1 MQPLTF
7 AAPFWENLNVMRFKP
22 LESLTACGNGK
33 KPSLLLV
40 VFSIIFIVLCSSFAK
55 ADAVTTGARVGGDE
69 TRTRFVADISKAVSY
84 SVYVLP
90 DPYRVIIDMPDMNFD
105 LPPGIGRKVRGLV
118 SEYRYG
124 ILEPGKSRIVID
136 TKGPVLIEKSFLV
149 EAQAGQP
156 ARIVVDLVKT
166 TETAFAESYL
176 ADKSENKTEIASV
189 SAEIPIPPPAT
200 DSVPEDE
207 PGVEPASSSQE
218 IPVVPAAPKKPG
230 RKTIVLDPGHGG
242 IDPGAVSRG
251 GTKEKDIVLAF
262 ARSLRKTLVNTG
274 KYDVVLTRDDDR
286 FIGLKHRVEV
296 ARQENADLFIAIH
309 ADTVKGQDAR
319 GVTLYTL
326 SDKASDAEA
335 EELAKKEN
343 RSDIIGGLD
352 LQTENKE
359 VTDILIDLAQRE
371 SKNHAVF
378 FSKKAVA
385 QLKPVTLMTGKPM
398 RSAGFMVLKAPDIPS
413 VLIELGYLSSK
424 SDEKL
429 LTSDVWQNKIA
440 KAFVNAIDG
449 YFTTELA
456 SKSN

>member
-1 MQPLTF
+1 
-7 AAPFWENLNVMRFKP
+7 MRVGIFGK
-22 LESLTACGNGK
+22 EKRSRNGK
-33 KPSLLLV
+33 SSSIRLAFLSFFFIWLWSSLG
-40 VFSIIFIVLCSSFAK
+40 I

-69 TRTRFVADISKAVSY
+69 TRTRFVADISKTVSY

-90 DPYRVIIDMPDMNFD
+90 DPYRVIIDMPDVNFD

-149 EAQAGQP
+149 EAQVGQP
-156 ARIVVDLVKT
+156 ARIVVDIVKT
-166 TETAFAESYL
+166 SEKTFMASYNADQNHPQTEMAEL
-176 ADKSENKTEIASV
+176 
-189 SAEIPIPPPAT
+189 SAETPIPPPAT
-200 DSVPEDE
+200 DSLPEDQ
-207 PGVEPASSSQE
+207 PAIEEASAALVT
-218 IPVVPAAPKKPG
+218 PAVPAAPKKPG

-242 IDPGAVSRG
+242 IDPGAVSRS
-251 GTKEKDIVLAF
+251 GTKEKDVVLAF
-262 ARSLRKTLVNTG
+262 AYSLRKALVSTG
-274 KYDVVLTRDDDR
+274 KYDVVLTRDDDT
-286 FIGLKHRVEV
+286 FVGLKQRVEV

-319 GVTLYTL
+319 GVTIYTL

-385 QLKPVTLMTGKPM
+385 QLKPLTLMTGKPM

-429 LTSDVWQNKIA
+429 LTSDAWHSKIA
-440 KAFVNAIDG
+440 KAFVSAIDG